1 MIWRAVGGGM
11 GASYRATTA
20 EMACCKGWQE
30 QGCPQ
35 VLVISDPHFLAMA
48 PLPVARLPALTT
60 RFAADRGDR
69 PPPLGLQVVPAIAAG
84 E

>member
-48 PLPVARLPALTT
+48 PLAVPREPAATALLVTDGGQRPFALPLEVVA
-60 RFAADRGDR
+60 
-69 PPPLGLQVVPAIAAG
+69 AIATR
-84 E
+84 